1 MSDVGNVDVIM
12 WLCASPQTANE
23 LSLDLLELPDQ
34 YDRTFVSSA
43 LRDPTADDL
52 WPRYR
57 CQNSACASSSG
68 VGLVETTLR
77 RSRCDTMSPCAK
89 WNLPLEAREWPSLCG
104 LLRRN

>member
-34 YDRTFVSSA
+34 DDRTFVSSA

-52 WPRYR
+52 VAEVPLPELGMCLLVRSW
-57 CQNSACASSSG
+57 ACG
-68 VGLVETTLR
+68 NHTCVDRV
-77 RSRCDTMSPCAK
+77 DTMSPCAK
-89 WNLPLEAREWPSLCG
+89 WNLPLEAREWPSLHEDS
-104 LLRRN
+104 